1 MDGTVHAQA
10 RDAANRFA
18 RTTPDPDAKPHPCE
32 RLAKTFTGE
41 PATTAIIAPPT
52 QKRMRNPRRLYAPAD
67 HLQARKV
74 DIDADFSADG
84 DHSFAM
90 DGRLRT
96 TAAIL
101 RDGALRQHRGH
112 KSAYVRLGLPSTLV
126 PDHADDAFAVAVAG
140 RVTGF
145 PGELLWARW
154 AGMDCRR
161 IGARL
166 IWSQFVAAGE
176 IDPLSPWQR
185 SARRAVLHG
194 VTRALY
200 SWRYTRSYSAAAK
213 GARMNALAFTRI
225 SKLAQREMR
234 HVLHDLERAFLRARF
249 GNDLPTELALN
260 I

>member
-1 MDGTVHAQA
+1 MDGTVHAQP
-10 RDAANRFA
+10 RDAAHRFA
-18 RTTPDPDAKPHPCE
+18 RTTLDPDAKPHACE

-74 DIDADFSADG
+74 DVDADVSADG
-84 DHSFAM
+84 DHSLAAS
-90 DGRLRT
+90 GRLRT

-101 RDGALRQHRGH
+101 RDGALHQHKIYKSGH
-112 KSAYVRLGLPSTLV
+112 VRLGLPSTLV
-126 PDHADDAFAVAVAG
+126 PDCAADAFAVAVAG
-140 RVTGF
+140 RVTGY

-154 AGMDCRR
+154 GGMDCRR
-161 IGARL
+161 LGASL
-166 IWSQFVAAGE
+166 VWSQLVAAGDV
-176 IDPLSPWQR
+176 DPLAPWQR
-185 SARRAVLHG
+185 GARRAVLHG

-200 SWRYTRSYSAAAK
+200 SWRYTRAYADAAK
-213 GARMNALAFTRI
+213 CARMNALAFTRI
-225 SKLAQREMR
+225 SKLAQREMH
-234 HVLHDLERAFLRARF
+234 HVLHDLERAYRRARL

>member
-10 RDAANRFA
+10 RDSANRFA
-18 RTTPDPDAKPHPCE
+18 RTTPDPDVKPHPCE

-41 PATTAIIAPPT
+41 AATSAIIAAPT
-52 QKRMRNPRRLYAPAD
+52 QKRMRNPRMLYAAPE

-74 DIDADFSADG
+74 DIDADFSGDADHG
-84 DHSFAM
+84 FAYN
-90 DGRLRT
+90 GKLRSA
-96 TAAIL
+96 AAIM
-101 RDGALRQHRGH
+101 RDGAFCQHRAH
-112 KSAYVRLGLPSTLV
+112 KRGDVRIGLPATLV
-126 PDHADDAFAVAVAG
+126 PDCAEDAFAVAVAG
-140 RVTGF
+140 RMTGW

-154 AGMDCRR
+154 ADMDCRR
-161 IGARL
+161 IGASLVWSRL
-166 IWSQFVAAGE
+166 VAAGE
-176 IDPLSPWQR
+176 IDPQAPWQR

-213 GARMNALAFTRI
+213 GARMNALDFTRI
-225 SKLAQREMR
+225 SKLAQREMH
-234 HVLHDLERAFLRARF
+234 HVMHDLERAFLRARF

>member
-1 MDGTVHAQA
+1 MDGTVHAQP
-10 RDAANRFA
+10 RDAANRFV
-18 RTTPDPDAKPHPCE
+18 RTTPDPDAKPHSCE

-41 PATTAIIAPPT
+41 SATTAAVAPPT

-67 HLQARKV
+67 CLYARKV

-84 DHSFAM
+84 DHSLALG
-90 DGRLRT
+90 GRLRS
-96 TAAIL
+96 TASIL

-112 KSAYVRLGLPSTLV
+112 KSAYARLGLPSTMV
-126 PDHADDAFAVAVAG
+126 PDHAADAFAVAVAG
-140 RVTGF
+140 RVTGY

-161 IGARL
+161 IAATL
-166 IWSQFVAAGE
+166 AWSQLVAADE
-176 IDPLSPWQR
+176 IDPLSPWQQ

-200 SWRYTRSYSAAAK
+200 SWRYTRPYSAAAK
-213 GARMNALAFTRI
+213 AARMNALAFTRI
-225 SKLAQREMR
+225 SKRAQREMH
-234 HVLHDLERAFLRARF
+234 HVLHDLERAFFRARF
-249 GNDLPTELALN
+249 GNDLPTELAPN